1 MEQVVGVLVT
11 LMGLAGT
18 VLIPIIKLNTNI
30 TRLNVTMQHIAD
42 KLSSME
48 KSNHESH
55 ARLWEKNEEQD
66 KTLRNHDGRISLLEH
81 K

>member
-1 MEQVVGVLVT
+1 MEQIVGVLVT
-11 LMGLAGT
+11 LLGLAGT

-30 TRLNVTMQHIAD
+30 TRLNVTMQHISD
-42 KLSSME
+42 KLSSMD

-66 KTLRNHDGRISLLEH
+66 KMLYDHEGRLNLLEH